1 MLQAERLSEKA
12 QAPSFFN
19 RLLRRVDGC
28 EVEVRFDDKAD
39 ADRVTIDD
47 VAHSARERL
56 PLFSGDEAV
65 HGRVLLT
72 PTGSSY
78 HYNGVVIALVGYL
91 STFTPEESRKE
102 FVRQETSFGANTID
116 RPSLL
121 DFHFGALKKHE
132 SYRGIAAR
140 VTYCV
145 QVTVQR
151 PVKNVT
157 QRAEVWVTNVDEA
170 LTAQQPDAS
179 AHRSYFRETE
189 FGPDSV
195 AMDVGVDNRL
205 HIEFTYDK
213 QLFHLTERVL
223 GKVTFKLA
231 EMDLEFGEFGVVRKE
246 FLMQDGVED
255 NYEAETLQKFEIMD
269 GTPIVGEVVPL
280 RLYLGSV
287 PRLTPTYVGIEQR
300 LTVRYFLNLVLVTS
314 AGKRYF
320 KQQEIVLYRRRGQER
335 PACLPTPS

>member
-1 MLQAERLSEKA
+1 MLQNERLPEKGH
-12 QAPSFFN
+12 APSFFDK
-19 RLLRRVDGC
+19 LLRRVDGC
-28 EVEVRFDDKAD
+28 NVEVRFDDKND
-39 ADRVTIDD
+39 VDKVTVDD
-47 VAHSARERL
+47 LSRSKRERMFL
-56 PLFSGDEAV
+56 YGGDEAI

-78 HYNGVVIALVGYL
+78 HYNGVVIALVGCL
-91 STFTPEESRKE
+91 STFTPEETEVE
-102 FVRQETSFGANTID
+102 FLRQECTFPAHTID
-116 RPSLL
+116 KPTLL
-121 DFHFGALKKHE
+121 DFHFGATKKHE

-140 VTYCV
+140 VAYHIR
-145 QVTVQR
+145 VTVQR

-157 QRAEVWVTNVDEA
+157 EKTELWVTRVDEA

-189 FGPDSV
+189 FGAGSV
-195 AMDVGVDNRL
+195 SMDVGVDNRL

-213 QLFHLTERVL
+213 KLFHLSERVL

-231 EMDLEFGEFGVVRKE
+231 ELDLEYGEFGVVRKE
-246 FLMQDGVED
+246 FINRGGTEE

-287 PRLTPTYVGIEQR
+287 PRLTPTYESIEHR
-300 LTVRYFLNLVLVTS
+300 LTVRYFLNLVLVTNS
-314 AGKRYF
+314 GKRYF
-320 KQQEIVLYRRRGQER
+320 KQQEIFLYRRRGEER
-335 PACLPTPS
+335 PSCLGMSI